1 MFYNAWGKEGTCKED
16 ERNKSKSC
24 FISLSSSSNSIGN
37 SGYFQKCP
45 YLYPL
50 IDAIENNL
58 QKAYAF
64 YNKSAKR
71 QHRLRELMEM
81 SHNQKSMEDIAIE
94 TLEHAVKESLKEG
107 ILFYQDYNLLI
118 YRRRRIEKDSSF
130 EIEKVEYNPLAR
142 TTIMFRSNM

>member
-1 MFYNAWGKEGTCKED
+1 LTLPNLVGLGVDGCSTMLGEKKGLAKRMKET
-16 ERNKSKSC
+16 SP
-24 FISLSSSSNSIGN
+24 SLVSFHCLAHRIH
-37 SGYFQKCP
+37 
-45 YLYPL
+45 
-50 IDAIENNL
+50 NL
-58 QKAYAF
+58 QNAYAF

>member
-1 MFYNAWGKEGTCKED
+1 
-16 ERNKSKSC
+16 
-24 FISLSSSSNSIGN
+24 
-37 SGYFQKCP
+37 
-45 YLYPL
+45 
-50 IDAIENNL
+50 
-58 QKAYAF
+58 
-64 YNKSAKR
+64 
-71 QHRLRELMEM
+71 MEM

-130 EIEKVEYNPLAR
+130 EIEKVEYNPLGR

>member
-1 MFYNAWGKEGTCKED
+1 
-16 ERNKSKSC
+16 
-24 FISLSSSSNSIGN
+24 
-37 SGYFQKCP
+37 
-45 YLYPL
+45 
-50 IDAIENNL
+50 
-58 QKAYAF
+58 
-64 YNKSAKR
+64 
-71 QHRLRELMEM
+71 MEM

-130 EIEKVEYNPLAR
+130 EIEKVEYNPFAR

>member
-1 MFYNAWGKEGTCKED
+1 
-16 ERNKSKSC
+16 
-24 FISLSSSSNSIGN
+24 
-37 SGYFQKCP
+37 
-45 YLYPL
+45 
-50 IDAIENNL
+50 
-58 QKAYAF
+58 
-64 YNKSAKR
+64 
-71 QHRLRELMEM
+71 MEM